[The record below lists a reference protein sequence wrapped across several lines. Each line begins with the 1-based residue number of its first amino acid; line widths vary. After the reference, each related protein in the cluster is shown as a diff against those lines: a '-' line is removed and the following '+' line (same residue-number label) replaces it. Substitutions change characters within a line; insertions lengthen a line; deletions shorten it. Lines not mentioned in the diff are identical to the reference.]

1 MKKIVVLFLS
11 VIMVFSL
18 AACGAATPAA
28 PESAAP
34 ESPVPAAEE
43 TAPAPEET
51 APAQE
56 ETDPEPEETVPAPEE
71 TPTVEQA
78 YAVVIGEYY
87 TALEQRWN
95 GAELMEDGL
104 NYMAADCYGE
114 EPLENLGYA
123 IVDLDGDGVQEL
135 LIGPINA
142 DEFFDKMIFSL
153 YTLDENGV
161 NKLVF
166 DGTERNRYYYA
177 GENRFANQ
185 GSSAYNDSFDT
196 TVKLEDG
203 EMIDMTY
210 TTAPA
215 DYVQLEL
222 TPFSQWVK

>member
-1 MKKIVVLFLS
+1 MKKIALLVLS
-11 VIMVFSL
+11 IIMVFSL
-18 AACGAATPAA
+18 AACGTSSPAA
-28 PESAAP
+28 PESP
-34 ESPVPAAEE
+34 
-43 TAPAPEET
+43 APAVEATSP
-51 APAQE
+51 APQE
-56 ETDPEPEETVPAPEE
+56 NTPEPEEAVPAPEE

-104 NYMAADCYGE
+104 NYMAADCYGDA
-114 EPLENLGYA
+114 PLENLGYA
-123 IVDLDGDGVQEL
+123 IADIDGDGVQEL
-135 LIGPINA
+135 LIGTIKA
-142 DEFFDKMIFSL
+142 DEFYEKMVFSL

-177 GENRFANQ
+177 GENRFANL
-185 GSSAYNDSFDT
+185 GSSAFNDSFET
-196 TVKLEDG
+196 TVKLQEG

-215 DYVQLEL
+215 DYVQPEL

>member
-1 MKKIVVLFLS
+1 MKKFAVLLLS
-11 VIMVFSL
+11 IMMVLSL
-18 AACGAATPAA
+18 TACGAATPAA
-28 PESAAP
+28 PEASAP
-34 ESPVPAAEE
+34 DE
-43 TAPAPEET
+43 TVPAPEET
-51 APAQE
+51 I
-56 ETDPEPEETVPAPEE
+56 PEPEETVPAPED

-87 TALEQRWN
+87 TALEQRWS
-95 GAELMEDGL
+95 GADLMENGL
-104 NYMAADCYGE
+104 NYMTADCYGDA
-114 EPLENLGYA
+114 PLENLGYA
-123 IVDLDGDGVQEL
+123 IADIDGDGVPEL
-135 LIGPINA
+135 LIGTIHG
-142 DEFFDKMIFSL
+142 DEFYDKMIFSL

-177 GENRFANQ
+177 GESRFANQ

-196 TVKLEDG
+196 TVKLEEG

>member
-1 MKKIVVLFLS
+1 MKIAVLFLS

-18 AACGAATPAA
+18 AACGAVTPAA
-28 PESAAP
+28 T
-34 ESPVPAAEE
+34 ESPAPAAEE
-43 TAPAPEET
+43 TAPMPEET
-51 APAQE
+51 A
-56 ETDPEPEETVPAPEE
+56 PEPEETVPAPEE
-71 TPTVEQA
+71 TPTEEQA

-123 IVDLDGDGVQEL
+123 IADIDGDGVQEL
-135 LIGPINA
+135 LIGTIKA
-142 DEFFDKMIFSL
+142 DEFYDKMILSL

-177 GENRFANQ
+177 GENRFANL
-185 GSSAYNDSFDT
+185 GSSAFNESFET

-215 DYVQLEL
+215 DYVQPEL
-222 TPFSQWVK
+222 TAFSQWVK

>member
-1 MKKIVVLFLS
+1 MKKIAVLFLS

-18 AACGAATPAA
+18 AACGASTPAA

-34 ESPVPAAEE
+34 ESSAPAAEE

-51 APAQE
+51 
-56 ETDPEPEETVPAPEE
+56 VPAPEE
-71 TPTVEQA
+71 TPSVEQA

-104 NYMAADCYGE
+104 NYMAADCYGD

-123 IVDLDGDGVQEL
+123 IVDLDGDGVPEL

-185 GSSAYNDSFDT
+185 GSSAYNDSFET

>member
-1 MKKIVVLFLS
+1 MKKIALFVLS
-11 VIMVFSL
+11 IIMVFSL
-18 AACGAATPAA
+18 AACGTSSPAA
-28 PESAAP
+28 PESPA
-34 ESPVPAAEE
+34 PAAKE

-51 APAQE
+51 Q
-56 ETDPEPEETVPAPEE
+56 PEPEQPVPAPEE

-104 NYMAADCYGE
+104 NYMAADCYGDA
-114 EPLENLGYA
+114 PLENLGYA
-123 IVDLDGDGVQEL
+123 IADIDGDGVPEL
-135 LIGPINA
+135 LIGSIHG
-142 DEFFDKMIFSL
+142 DEFYDKMIFSL

-177 GENRFANQ
+177 GENRFANL
-185 GSSAYNDSFDT
+185 GSSAFNDSFET
-196 TVKLEDG
+196 TVKLEEG

-210 TTAPA
+210 TTAPES
-215 DYVQLEL
+215 YVQPEL

>member
-1 MKKIVVLFLS
+1 MKKFA
-11 VIMVFSL
+11 VILLTVILVFSL
-18 AACGAATPAA
+18 AACGAAAPAA
-28 PESAAP
+28 T
-34 ESPVPAAEE
+34 ESPAPAPTESTAPVTEE
-43 TAPAPEET
+43 STPAPEE
-51 APAQE
+51 P
-56 ETDPEPEETVPAPEE
+56 VPAPED

-104 NYMAADCYGE
+104 NYMAADCYGDA
-114 EPLENLGYA
+114 PLENLGYA
-123 IVDLDGDGVQEL
+123 IADIDGDGVQEL
-135 LIGPINA
+135 LIGTIKA
-142 DEFFDKMIFSL
+142 DEFYEKMVFSL

-177 GENRFANQ
+177 GENRFANL
-185 GSSAYNDSFDT
+185 GSSAFNESFET
-196 TVKLEDG
+196 TVKLEEG

-215 DYVQLEL
+215 DYVQPEL
-222 TPFSQWVK
+222 TAFSQWVK

>member
-1 MKKIVVLFLS
+1 MKKIAVFYLS
-11 VIMVFSL
+11 AMMLLSL
-18 AACGAATPAA
+18 AACGAPTPASPEPAA
-28 PESAAP
+28 PESPA
-34 ESPVPAAEE
+34 PAAEE
-43 TAPAPEET
+43 TAPAPEENT
-51 APAQE
+51 
-56 ETDPEPEETVPAPEE
+56 PEPEETVPAPEE

-87 TALEQRWN
+87 TALEQHWN

-123 IVDLDGDGVQEL
+123 IEDIDGDGVQEL
-135 LIGPINA
+135 LIGPIKA
-142 DEFFDKMIFSL
+142 DEFYEKMIFSL

-177 GENRFANQ
+177 GENRFANL
-185 GSSAYNDSFDT
+185 GSSAFNDSFVT
-196 TVKLEDG
+196 TVKLQEG
-203 EMIDMTY
+203 EMIVMTY

-215 DYVQLEL
+215 DYVQMEL

>member
-1 MKKIVVLFLS
+1 MKKIALLVLS
-11 VIMVFSL
+11 IIIVFSL
-18 AACGAATPAA
+18 AACGTSSPAA
-28 PESAAP
+28 PESPA
-34 ESPVPAAEE
+34 PAAEE
-43 TAPAPEET
+43 TAPALEET
-51 APAQE
+51 I
-56 ETDPEPEETVPAPEE
+56 PEPEEAVPAPEE

-78 YAVVIGEYY
+78 YTVVIGEYY

-123 IVDLDGDGVQEL
+123 IADIDGDGVQEL
-135 LIGPINA
+135 LIGTIKA
-142 DEFFDKMIFSL
+142 DEFYEKMVFSL
-153 YTLDENGV
+153 YTLDENGI

-177 GENRFANQ
+177 GENRFANL
-185 GSSAYNDSFDT
+185 GSSAFNDSFET
-196 TVKLEDG
+196 TVKLQEG

-215 DYVQLEL
+215 DYVQPEL

>member
-1 MKKIVVLFLS
+1 MKKIAVLFLS
-11 VIMVFSL
+11 VLMAFSL

-43 TAPAPEET
+43 TAPA
-51 APAQE
+51 QE
-56 ETDPEPEETVPAPEE
+56 EISPEPEETVPAPEE

-95 GAELMEDGL
+95 GADLMEDGL
-104 NYMAADCYGE
+104 NYMAADCYGD

-123 IVDLDGDGVQEL
+123 IVDLDGDGIQEL
-135 LIGPINA
+135 LIGPIKA

-177 GENRFANQ
+177 GKNRFANL
-185 GSSAYNDSFDT
+185 GSSAFNDSFET
-196 TVKLEDG
+196 TVKLEEG

-215 DYVQLEL
+215 DYVQMEL

>member
-1 MKKIVVLFLS
+1 MKKFAVLFLS

-18 AACGAATPAA
+18 AACGAVTPAA
-28 PESAAP
+28 S
-34 ESPVPAAEE
+34 ESPAPAPTESTAPVTEE
-43 TAPAPEET
+43 STPAPEE
-51 APAQE
+51 P
-56 ETDPEPEETVPAPEE
+56 VPAPEE

-123 IVDLDGDGVQEL
+123 IADIDGDGVPEL
-135 LIGPINA
+135 LIGTIKA
-142 DEFFDKMIFSL
+142 DEFYDKMIFSL

-177 GENRFANQ
+177 GENRFANL
-185 GSSAYNDSFDT
+185 GSSAFNESFET
-196 TVKLEDG
+196 TVKLEEG

-215 DYVQLEL
+215 DYVQPEL

>member
-1 MKKIVVLFLS
+1 MKKIAVLFLS

-18 AACGAATPAA
+18 AACGASTPAA

-34 ESPVPAAEE
+34 ESSAPAAEE

-51 APAQE
+51 
-56 ETDPEPEETVPAPEE
+56 VPAPEE
-71 TPTVEQA
+71 TPSVEQA
-78 YAVVIGEYY
+78 YVVVIGEYY

-104 NYMAADCYGE
+104 NYMAADCYGD

-135 LIGPINA
+135 LIGPIKA

-185 GSSAYNDSFDT
+185 GSSAYNDSFET
-196 TVKLEDG
+196 TLKLEEG

-210 TTAPA
+210 TTAPE

>member
-1 MKKIVVLFLS
+1 MKKIAVLFLS

-43 TAPAPEET
+43 TAPA
-51 APAQE
+51 
-56 ETDPEPEETVPAPEE
+56 PEETVPAPEE

-185 GSSAYNDSFDT
+185 GSSAYNDSFET

-210 TTAPA
+210 TTAPV

>member
-1 MKKIVVLFLS
+1 MKKIALLVLS
-11 VIMVFSL
+11 IIVVFSL
-18 AACGAATPAA
+18 AACGTSSPAA
-28 PESAAP
+28 PESP
-34 ESPVPAAEE
+34 TPAVEA
-43 TAPAPEET
+43 TSPAP
-51 APAQE
+51 QE
-56 ETDPEPEETVPAPEE
+56 NTPEPEEAVPAPEE

-87 TALEQRWN
+87 TALEQRRN

-104 NYMAADCYGE
+104 NYMAADCYGDA
-114 EPLENLGYA
+114 PLENLGYA
-123 IVDLDGDGVQEL
+123 IADIDGDGVQEL
-135 LIGPINA
+135 LIGTIKA
-142 DEFFDKMIFSL
+142 DEFYEKMVFSL
-153 YTLDENGV
+153 YTLDENGI

-177 GENRFANQ
+177 GENRFANL
-185 GSSAYNDSFDT
+185 GSSAFNDSFET
-196 TVKLEDG
+196 TVKLQEG

>member
-1 MKKIVVLFLS
+1 MKKIAVFYLS
-11 VIMVFSL
+11 AMMLLSL
-18 AACGAATPAA
+18 AACGAPTPASPEPAA
-28 PESAAP
+28 PESPA
-34 ESPVPAAEE
+34 PAAEE
-43 TAPAPEET
+43 TAPAPEENT
-51 APAQE
+51 
-56 ETDPEPEETVPAPEE
+56 PEPEETVPAPEE

-123 IVDLDGDGVQEL
+123 IEDIDGDGVQEL
-135 LIGPINA
+135 LIGPIKA
-142 DEFFDKMIFSL
+142 DEFYEKMIFSL

-177 GENRFANQ
+177 GENRFANL
-185 GSSAYNDSFDT
+185 GSSAFNDSFET

-215 DYVQLEL
+215 DYVQMEL

>member
-1 MKKIVVLFLS
+1 MKKIALFVLS
-11 VIMVFSL
+11 IIMVFSL
-18 AACGAATPAA
+18 AACGTSSPAA
-28 PESAAP
+28 PESPA
-34 ESPVPAAEE
+34 PAAKE

-51 APAQE
+51 Q
-56 ETDPEPEETVPAPEE
+56 PEPEQPVPDPEE

-104 NYMAADCYGE
+104 NYMAADCYGDA
-114 EPLENLGYA
+114 PLENLGYA
-123 IVDLDGDGVQEL
+123 IADIDGDGVPEL
-135 LIGPINA
+135 LIGTIKA
-142 DEFFDKMIFSL
+142 DEFYDKMIFSL

-177 GENRFANQ
+177 GENRFANL
-185 GSSAYNDSFDT
+185 GSSAFNDSFET
-196 TVKLEDG
+196 TVKLEEG

-210 TTAPA
+210 TTAPE

>member
-1 MKKIVVLFLS
+1 MKKFAVLFLS

-18 AACGAATPAA
+18 TACGASTPAA

-43 TAPAPEET
+43 TAPS
-51 APAQE
+51 
-56 ETDPEPEETVPAPEE
+56 PEETVPAPEE

-87 TALEQRWN
+87 TALEQRWK

-104 NYMAADCYGE
+104 NYMAADCYGD

-135 LIGPINA
+135 LIGPIKA
-142 DEFFDKMIFSL
+142 DEFFDNMIFSL

-196 TVKLEDG
+196 TVKLEEG

-210 TTAPA
+210 TTAPE

>member
-1 MKKIVVLFLS
+1 MKKIALLVLS
-11 VIMVFSL
+11 IIMVFSL
-18 AACGAATPAA
+18 AACGTSSPAA
-28 PESAAP
+28 PESP
-34 ESPVPAAEE
+34 
-43 TAPAPEET
+43 APAVEATSP
-51 APAQE
+51 APQE
-56 ETDPEPEETVPAPEE
+56 NTPEPEEAVPAPEE

-104 NYMAADCYGE
+104 NYMAADCYGDA
-114 EPLENLGYA
+114 PLENLGYA
-123 IVDLDGDGVQEL
+123 IADIDGDGVQEL
-135 LIGPINA
+135 LIGTIKA
-142 DEFFDKMIFSL
+142 DEFYEKMVFSL
-153 YTLDENGV
+153 YTLDENGI

-177 GENRFANQ
+177 GENRFANL
-185 GSSAYNDSFDT
+185 GSSAFNDSFET
-196 TVKLEDG
+196 TVKLQEG

-215 DYVQLEL
+215 DYVQMEL

>member
-1 MKKIVVLFLS
+1 MKKIALIALS
-11 VIMVFSL
+11 IIMVFSL
-18 AACGAATPAA
+18 AACGTSSPAA
-28 PESAAP
+28 PESP
-34 ESPVPAAEE
+34 TPAVEE

-51 APAQE
+51 I
-56 ETDPEPEETVPAPEE
+56 PEPEEAVPAPEE

-87 TALEQRWN
+87 TALEQRRN
-95 GAELMEDGL
+95 GAELMEAGL
-104 NYMAADCYGE
+104 NYMAADCYGDA
-114 EPLENLGYA
+114 PLENLGYA
-123 IVDLDGDGVQEL
+123 IADIDGDGVQEL
-135 LIGPINA
+135 LIGTIKA
-142 DEFFDKMIFSL
+142 DEFYEKMVFSL

-177 GENRFANQ
+177 GENRFANL
-185 GSSAYNDSFDT
+185 GSSASNDSFET
-196 TVKLEDG
+196 TVKLEEG

-215 DYVQLEL
+215 EYVQMEL

>member
-1 MKKIVVLFLS
+1 MKKFA
-11 VIMVFSL
+11 VILLTVILVFSL
-18 AACGAATPAA
+18 AACGAAAPAA
-28 PESAAP
+28 T

-43 TAPAPEET
+43 SSPAPEE
-51 APAQE
+51 A
-56 ETDPEPEETVPAPEE
+56 VPAPEE

-114 EPLENLGYA
+114 KPLEDLGYA
-123 IVDLDGDGVQEL
+123 IADIDGDGVQEL
-135 LIGPINA
+135 LIGTIKA
-142 DEFFDKMIFSL
+142 DEFYDKMIFSL

-177 GENRFANQ
+177 GENRFANL
-185 GSSAYNDSFDT
+185 GSSAFNESFET
-196 TVKLEDG
+196 TLKLEEG

>member
-1 MKKIVVLFLS
+1 MKKIALLVLS
-11 VIMVFSL
+11 IIMVFSL
-18 AACGAATPAA
+18 AACGTSSPAA
-28 PESAAP
+28 PESP
-34 ESPVPAAEE
+34 
-43 TAPAPEET
+43 APAVEATSP
-51 APAQE
+51 APQE
-56 ETDPEPEETVPAPEE
+56 NTPEPEEAVPAPEE

-104 NYMAADCYGE
+104 NYMAADCYGDA
-114 EPLENLGYA
+114 PLENLGYA
-123 IVDLDGDGVQEL
+123 IADIDGDGVQEL
-135 LIGPINA
+135 LIGTIKA
-142 DEFFDKMIFSL
+142 DEFYEKMVFSL

-177 GENRFANQ
+177 GENRFANL
-185 GSSAYNDSFDT
+185 GSSASNDSFET
-196 TVKLEDG
+196 TVKLEEG

>member
-1 MKKIVVLFLS
+1 MKKIALLVLS
-11 VIMVFSL
+11 IIMVFSL
-18 AACGAATPAA
+18 AACGTSSPAA
-28 PESAAP
+28 PESPAP
-34 ESPVPAAEE
+34 VAEE
-43 TAPAPEET
+43 TSPAP
-51 APAQE
+51 QE
-56 ETDPEPEETVPAPEE
+56 NTPEPEEAVPAPEE

-87 TALEQRWN
+87 TALEQRRN

-104 NYMAADCYGE
+104 NYMAADCYGNA
-114 EPLENLGYA
+114 PLENLGYA
-123 IVDLDGDGVQEL
+123 IADIDGDGVQEL
-135 LIGPINA
+135 LIGTIKA
-142 DEFFDKMIFSL
+142 DEFYEKMVFSL

-177 GENRFANQ
+177 GENRFANL
-185 GSSAYNDSFDT
+185 GSSAFNDSFET
-196 TVKLEDG
+196 TVKLQEG

-215 DYVQLEL
+215 DYVQPEL

>member
-1 MKKIVVLFLS
+1 MKKFAVLFLS

-18 AACGAATPAA
+18 TACGASTPAA

-43 TAPAPEET
+43 TAPS
-51 APAQE
+51 
-56 ETDPEPEETVPAPEE
+56 PEETVPAPEE

-142 DEFFDKMIFSL
+142 DEFFDNMIFSL

-196 TVKLEDG
+196 TVKLEEG

-210 TTAPA
+210 TTVPE

>member
-1 MKKIVVLFLS
+1 MKKIALLVLS
-11 VIMVFSL
+11 IIMVFSL
-18 AACGAATPAA
+18 AACGTSSPAA
-28 PESAAP
+28 PESP
-34 ESPVPAAEE
+34 TPAVEA
-43 TAPAPEET
+43 TSPAP
-51 APAQE
+51 QE
-56 ETDPEPEETVPAPEE
+56 NTPEPEEAVPAPEE

-104 NYMAADCYGE
+104 NYMAADCYGDA
-114 EPLENLGYA
+114 PLENLGYA
-123 IVDLDGDGVQEL
+123 IADIDGDGVQEL
-135 LIGPINA
+135 LIGTIKA
-142 DEFFDKMIFSL
+142 DEFYEKMVFSL
-153 YTLDENGV
+153 YTLDENGI

-177 GENRFANQ
+177 GENRFANL
-185 GSSAYNDSFDT
+185 GSSAFNDSFET
-196 TVKLEDG
+196 TVKLQEG

-215 DYVQLEL
+215 DYVQPEL

>member
-1 MKKIVVLFLS
+1 MKKIALFVLS
-11 VIMVFSL
+11 IIMVFSL
-18 AACGAATPAA
+18 AACGTSSPAA
-28 PESAAP
+28 PESPA
-34 ESPVPAAEE
+34 PAAKE

-51 APAQE
+51 Q
-56 ETDPEPEETVPAPEE
+56 PEPEQPVPAPEE

-104 NYMAADCYGE
+104 NYMAADCYGDA
-114 EPLENLGYA
+114 PLENLGYA
-123 IVDLDGDGVQEL
+123 IADIDGDGVPEL
-135 LIGPINA
+135 LIGTIKA
-142 DEFFDKMIFSL
+142 DEFYDKMIFSL

-177 GENRFANQ
+177 GENRFANL
-185 GSSAYNDSFDT
+185 GSSAFNDSFET
-196 TVKLEDG
+196 TVKLEEG

-210 TTAPA
+210 TTAPE

>member
-1 MKKIVVLFLS
+1 MKKIALLALS
-11 VIMVFSL
+11 IIMVFSL
-18 AACGAATPAA
+18 AACGTSSPAA
-28 PESAAP
+28 PESP
-34 ESPVPAAEE
+34 TPAVEE

-51 APAQE
+51 I
-56 ETDPEPEETVPAPEE
+56 PEPEEAVPAPEE

-104 NYMAADCYGE
+104 NYMAADCYGDA
-114 EPLENLGYA
+114 PLENLGYA
-123 IVDLDGDGVQEL
+123 IADIDGDGVQEL
-135 LIGPINA
+135 LIGTIKA
-142 DEFFDKMIFSL
+142 DEFYEKMVFSL
-153 YTLDENGV
+153 YTLDESGV

-177 GENRFANQ
+177 GENRFANL
-185 GSSAYNDSFDT
+185 GSSAFNDSFET
-196 TVKLEDG
+196 TVKLQEG

>member
-1 MKKIVVLFLS
+1 MKKFA
-11 VIMVFSL
+11 VILLTVILVFSL
-18 AACGAATPAA
+18 AACGAAAPAA
-28 PESAAP
+28 T

-43 TAPAPEET
+43 SSPAPEE
-51 APAQE
+51 A
-56 ETDPEPEETVPAPEE
+56 VPAPEE

-114 EPLENLGYA
+114 KPLEDLGYA
-123 IVDLDGDGVQEL
+123 IADIDGDGVQEL
-135 LIGPINA
+135 LIGTIKA
-142 DEFFDKMIFSL
+142 DEFYDKMIFSL

-177 GENRFANQ
+177 GENRFANL
-185 GSSAYNDSFDT
+185 GSSAFNESFET
-196 TVKLEDG
+196 TLKLEEG

-215 DYVQLEL
+215 DYVQPEL

>member
-1 MKKIVVLFLS
+1 MKKIALLVLS
-11 VIMVFSL
+11 IIMVFSL
-18 AACGAATPAA
+18 AACGTSSPAA
-28 PESAAP
+28 PESPAP
-34 ESPVPAAEE
+34 AVKE

-51 APAQE
+51 Q
-56 ETDPEPEETVPAPEE
+56 PEPEQPVPAPEE

-104 NYMAADCYGE
+104 NYMAADCYGDA
-114 EPLENLGYA
+114 PLENLGYA
-123 IVDLDGDGVQEL
+123 IADIDGDGVQEL
-135 LIGPINA
+135 LIGTIKA
-142 DEFFDKMIFSL
+142 DEFYEKMVFSL

-177 GENRFANQ
+177 GENRFANL
-185 GSSAYNDSFDT
+185 GSSAFNDSFET
-196 TVKLEDG
+196 TVKLQEG

-215 DYVQLEL
+215 DYVQPEL
-222 TPFSQWVK
+222 TPFAQWVK

>member
-1 MKKIVVLFLS
+1 MKKLAVFYLS
-11 VIMVFSL
+11 AMMLLSL
-18 AACGAATPAA
+18 AACGAPTPAA
-28 PESAAP
+28 PESPA
-34 ESPVPAAEE
+34 PAAEE
-43 TAPAPEET
+43 TAPAP
-51 APAQE
+51 QE
-56 ETDPEPEETVPAPEE
+56 NTPEPAETVPAPEE

-87 TALEQRWN
+87 TALEQHWN

-123 IVDLDGDGVQEL
+123 IEDIDGDGVQEL
-135 LIGPINA
+135 LIGPIKA
-142 DEFFDKMIFSL
+142 DEFYEKMIFGL

-177 GENRFANQ
+177 GENRFANL
-185 GSSAYNDSFDT
+185 GSSAFNDSFET

-215 DYVQLEL
+215 DYVQMKL

>member
-1 MKKIVVLFLS
+1 MKKIALFVLS
-11 VIMVFSL
+11 IIMVFSL
-18 AACGAATPAA
+18 AACGTSSPAA
-28 PESAAP
+28 PESPAP
-34 ESPVPAAEE
+34 AVKE

-51 APAQE
+51 Q
-56 ETDPEPEETVPAPEE
+56 PEPEQPVPAPEE

-104 NYMAADCYGE
+104 NYMAADCYGDA
-114 EPLENLGYA
+114 PLENLGYA
-123 IVDLDGDGVQEL
+123 IEDIDGDGVPEL
-135 LIGPINA
+135 LIGSIHG
-142 DEFFDKMIFSL
+142 DEFYDKMIFSL

-177 GENRFANQ
+177 GENRFANL
-185 GSSAYNDSFDT
+185 GSSASNDSFET
-196 TVKLEDG
+196 TVKLEEG

-210 TTAPA
+210 TTAPES
-215 DYVQLEL
+215 YVQLEL

>member
-1 MKKIVVLFLS
+1 MKKFAVLFLS

-18 AACGAATPAA
+18 AACGASTPAA

-34 ESPVPAAEE
+34 ESSAPAAEE

-51 APAQE
+51 
-56 ETDPEPEETVPAPEE
+56 VPAPEE
-71 TPTVEQA
+71 TPSVEQA

-185 GSSAYNDSFDT
+185 GSSAYNDSFET
-196 TVKLEDG
+196 TLKLEEG